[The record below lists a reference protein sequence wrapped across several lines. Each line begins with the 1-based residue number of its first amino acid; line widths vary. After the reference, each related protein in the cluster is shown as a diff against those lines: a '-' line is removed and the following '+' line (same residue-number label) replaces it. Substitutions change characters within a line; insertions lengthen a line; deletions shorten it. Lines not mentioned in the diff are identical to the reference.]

1 MRYIRTSLPDF
12 GVNPGCPAFKRSMF
26 DFLENDSYVRHVMDR
41 FELGINDLFKFLFRI
56 EPFVFKGMFMKRVKE
71 IVARKKYN
79 AGGR

>member
-1 MRYIRTSLPDF
+1 
-12 GVNPGCPAFKRSMF
+12 MF

-56 EPFVFKGMFMKRVKE
+56 EPSVFKGMFMKRVKE